1 MLVQQTD
8 RQINYIEFAVT
19 DINRAKAF
27 YGEVFGWSFTDF
39 GPQYC
44 EFDDGHMKGGFEI
57 SKNITLGGPLVV
69 IYGDNLAELAVA
81 VKRAGGVISK
91 AVFSFPGGHRFHF
104 FDPDGHELAVW
115 CEK

>member
-1 MLVQQTD
+1 MQQTD
-8 RQINYIEFAVT
+8 RRINYIEFAVT

-57 SKNITLGGPLVV
+57 SGKVTFGGALVV
-69 IYGDNLAELAVA
+69 IYGDNLAELAHA

-91 AVFSFPGGHRFHF
+91 AVFSFPGGHRFQF
-104 FDPDGHELAVW
+104 LDPEGHELAVW